1 MTTLRDPDAL
11 ISTEDLAARLSQP
24 GLRVYDCTTYLEP
37 PDPGSDDP
45 YKVVSGRKTFV
56 AGHVPGA
63 DFLDLQG
70 ELSATDTRLRF
81 TMPPAEHLA
90 RAFGR
95 HGLGDGTRVV
105 LYSIGSM
112 MWATRVWWMLRSLG
126 FDGAAVL
133 DGGFDRWQAEG
144 RPIEVGEP
152 KGYPPASFTP
162 RARPGRF
169 VDKTAVRAAIGDPRT
184 VTVNALG
191 PQFHRGL
198 EPSRYGRPGRVPGS
212 VNVPAASL
220 VDPASKRFVSPA
232 AALASFAA
240 AGIAPDKHVI
250 AYCGGGISA
259 TIDLFLLHQLG
270 FDDLTLYDGSMGE
283 WAKDPSLPIETD

>member
-1 MTTLRDPDAL
+1 MDLRDPDAV
-11 ISTEDLAARLSQP
+11 ISTEGLAARLGRP

-45 YKVVSGRKTFV
+45 YKVVAGRKTFV
-56 AGHVPGA
+56 AAHVPGA

-70 ELSATDTRLRF
+70 ELSALDTRLKF

-95 HGLGDGTRVV
+95 HGLGDGARVV

-112 MWATRVWWMLRSLG
+112 MWATRVWWMLRALG

-144 RPIEVGEP
+144 RAVESGEP
-152 KGYPPASFTP
+152 KGYPPATFTP
-162 RARPGRF
+162 RPRPGRF
-169 VDKTAVRAAIGDPRT
+169 VDRTAVKAAIGDPRT

-191 PQFHRGL
+191 PQFHKGL

-220 VDPASKRFVSPA
+220 VDPATKRFVSPA
-232 AALASFAA
+232 DAMARFAA
-240 AGIAPDKHVI
+240 AGVARDRRVI

-283 WAKDPSLPIETD
+283 WAKDPSLPIETG

>member
-1 MTTLRDPDAL
+1 MDLRDPDAV
-11 ISTEDLAARLSQP
+11 ISTEGLAARIGQP

-45 YKVVSGRKTFV
+45 YKVVAGRTTFV
-56 AGHVPGA
+56 AAHVPGA

-70 ELSATDTRLRF
+70 ELSALDTRLKF

-95 HGLGDGTRVV
+95 HGLGDGAPVV

-112 MWATRVWWMLRSLG
+112 MWATRVWWMLRALG

-144 RPIEVGEP
+144 RAVESGEP
-152 KGYPPASFTP
+152 KGYPPATFTP
-162 RARPGRF
+162 RPRPGRF
-169 VDKTAVRAAIGDPRT
+169 VDRTAVKAAIGDPRT

-191 PQFHRGL
+191 PQFHKGL

-220 VDPASKRFVSPA
+220 VDPATKCFVSPA
-232 AALASFAA
+232 DAMARFAA
-240 AGIAPDKHVI
+240 AGVARDRRVI

-283 WAKDPSLPIETD
+283 WAKDPSLPIETG

>member
-1 MTTLRDPDAL
+1 MDLRDPDAV
-11 ISTEDLAARLSQP
+11 ISTEGLAARLGRP

-45 YKVVSGRKTFV
+45 YKVVAGRKTFV
-56 AGHVPGA
+56 EGHVPGA

-70 ELSATDTRLRF
+70 ELSALDTRLKF

-95 HGLGDGTRVV
+95 HGLGDGARVV

-112 MWATRVWWMLRSLG
+112 MWATRVWWMLRALG

-144 RPIEVGEP
+144 RAVESGEP
-152 KGYPPASFTP
+152 RGYPPATFTP
-162 RARPGRF
+162 RPRPGRF
-169 VDKTAVRAAIGDPRT
+169 VDRTAVKAAIGDPRT

-191 PQFHRGL
+191 PQFHKGL

-220 VDPASKRFVSPA
+220 VDPATKRFVSPA
-232 AALASFAA
+232 DAMARFAA
-240 AGIAPDKHVI
+240 AGVARDRRVI

-283 WAKDPSLPIETD
+283 WAKDPSLPIETG

>member
-1 MTTLRDPDAL
+1 MDLRDPDAL
-11 ISTEDLAARLSQP
+11 ISTEGLAARLGRP

-45 YKVVSGRKTFV
+45 YKVVAGRKTFV
-56 AGHVPGA
+56 AAHVPGA

-70 ELSATDTRLRF
+70 ELSALDTRLKF

-95 HGLGDGTRVV
+95 HGLGDGARVV

-112 MWATRVWWMLRSLG
+112 MWATRVWWMLRALG

-144 RPIEVGEP
+144 RAVESGEP
-152 KGYPPASFTP
+152 KGYPPATFTP
-162 RARPGRF
+162 RPRPGRF
-169 VDKTAVRAAIGDPRT
+169 VDRTAVKAAIGDPRT

-191 PQFHRGL
+191 PQFHKGL

-220 VDPASKRFVSPA
+220 VDPATKRFVSPA
-232 AALASFAA
+232 DAMARFAA
-240 AGIAPDKHVI
+240 AGVARDRRVI

-283 WAKDPSLPIETD
+283 WAKDPSLPIETG